1 MATVISGKDMLL
13 FFRKRADHATVD
25 ASKLRFQTEHSISME
40 KESESTQTKD
50 GNVVTVSDGENS
62 ADISSLAYRED
73 GETIEVWKELKGY
86 FQDNELME
94 MWQVDINSGLNGTDL
109 DADYYQG
116 YFTAFELSSA
126 ADGNVELSYT
136 FAINGNG
143 ATGTDSL
150 TPEQLSEVRNAQY
163 DYETLKATGEGV

>member
-1 MATVISGKDMLL
+1 MASVISGKDMLL
-13 FFRKRADHATVD
+13 FFRKRADHATAD

-50 GNVVTVSDGENS
+50 GIYVTVSDGENS

-73 GETIEVWKELKGY
+73 DETIEVWKELKGY
-86 FQDNELME
+86 FQDNEEME

-109 DADYYQG
+109 DADYYRG
-116 YFTAFELSSA
+116 FFTAFELSAA

-143 ATGTDSL
+143 AEGTDSL
-150 TPEQLSEVRNAQY
+150 TPEQLAEVRNAQY
-163 DYETLKATGEGV
+163 DYETLKATGAGV